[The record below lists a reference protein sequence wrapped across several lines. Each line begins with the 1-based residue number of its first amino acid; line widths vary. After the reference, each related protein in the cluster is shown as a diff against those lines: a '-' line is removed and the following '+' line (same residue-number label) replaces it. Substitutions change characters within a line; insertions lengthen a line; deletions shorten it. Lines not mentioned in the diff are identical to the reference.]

1 MALIK
6 LRDICKEYS
15 KDEAVTK
22 ALININLE
30 IEKGEF
36 IAIIGASGSGK
47 TSLLNIIGCMDK
59 ASSGVNYF
67 NDELLSEKKG
77 NELSK
82 IRAKRISFVFQNFA
96 LLNNYTVFEN
106 IEIPLL
112 NLDITLKERTKR
124 ILEAMESLGISS
136 LKKKKTC
143 DLSGGQKQRV
153 AIARAIV
160 CGSEVILADEPTGSL
175 DSVTAKEIMKVFKDL
190 NDKGITIVLI
200 THEEKIASCAKRI
213 IEIKD
218 GRIVSDEKNC

>member
-1 MALIK
+1 M
-6 LRDICKEYS
+6 
-15 KDEAVTK
+15 
-22 ALININLE
+22 
-30 IEKGEF
+30 
-36 IAIIGASGSGK
+36 
-47 TSLLNIIGCMDK
+47 
-59 ASSGVNYF
+59 
-67 NDELLSEKKG
+67 
-77 NELSK
+77 
-82 IRAKRISFVFQNFA
+82 
-96 LLNNYTVFEN
+96 
-106 IEIPLL
+106 L

-136 LKKKKTC
+136 LKKKKNC

-200 THEEKIASCAKRI
+200 THDEKIASCAKRI